1 MEWNKIDKTLP
12 KLDEIVLLWQE
23 TPKAKD
29 TDKEKGWVETGFL
42 QSKKE
47 TAQGFY
53 YEFMDYRYVELFNVT
68 HWQPLPKAPK

>member
-1 MEWNKIDKTLP
+1 M
-12 KLDEIVLLWQE
+12 QE
-23 TPKAKD
+23 FRSSRVRHEFLKSCD
-29 TDKEKGWVETGFL
+29 TYDDEKGWVETGFL

-53 YEFMDYRYVELFNVT
+53 YEFMDCKYVELFNVT